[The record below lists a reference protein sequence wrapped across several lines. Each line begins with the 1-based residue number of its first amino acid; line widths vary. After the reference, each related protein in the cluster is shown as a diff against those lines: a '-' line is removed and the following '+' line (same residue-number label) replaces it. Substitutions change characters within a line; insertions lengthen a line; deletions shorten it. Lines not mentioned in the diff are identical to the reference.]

1 MAIHLQ
7 QISVEPTGSSG
18 TVMTFSKGV
27 RFLYCSPFPHI
38 DQSMDMGS
46 PHMEEDMIL
55 CASAI
60 QRATQ
65 LGDISH
71 STTLLMQ
78 LTKEVPES

>member
-7 QISVEPTGSSG
+7 QISVEPTGSSR
-18 TVMTFSKGV
+18 TVMTFSKGAG
-27 RFLYCSPFPHI
+27 FLYCSPFPHT

-46 PHMEEDMIL
+46 PYMEEDMTL
-55 CASAI
+55 CAAAI

-65 LGDISH
+65 LRDINH

-78 LTKEVPES
+78 LTKEVP